1 MEYLKKYLK
10 NPIIYIGI
18 VCFLLLSNIFSV
30 LYFLIIRKE
39 EKIVCEPCP
48 EVILEPLE
56 KVEEEIIIPTFK
68 VDIKG
73 YVKNPGVYEV
83 KEGTIINELISMAGG
98 VKNGGTTENINL
110 SKKLYAEDM
119 IVVLS
124 KTELKKVNS
133 TNTTTSSNV
142 TKNPS
147 EIQDIGQ
154 KKISLNKATKEE
166 LMTLSGIGEAK
177 ALSIIAYR
185 TEKPFTDISEII
197 NISGIG
203 ESIYEK
209 IKDNITI

>member
-18 VCFLLLSNIFSV
+18 ICLLLLSNIFSV
-30 LYFLIIRKE
+30 LYFFVIRKD

-48 EVILEPLE
+48 EVVPEPLE

-110 SKKLYAEDM
+110 SKKLREEDM

-142 TKNPS
+142 TKNPT
-147 EIQDIGQ
+147 EMQEIGQ

-203 ESIYEK
+203 EAIYEK